1 MSHGHRTT
9 FKILT
14 RKKEGQSHRET
25 EVTIDWNGISRE
37 DLMVLAK
44 NALVQDLQARIQK
57 NMFNHFPE
65 KVTIVAKDM
74 VHKESVALWEYK
86 PAPVKIPAGLER
98 LLEGLSQDELR
109 KLFARELMKS

>member
-1 MSHGHRTT
+1 MHHNKQT

-25 EVTIDWNGISRE
+25 EVTIDWTGISRE
-37 DLMVLAK
+37 DLMILAK

-65 KVTIVAKDM
+65 KHTIHAKEM
-74 VHKESVALWEYK
+74 VHKDSVALFDYR
-86 PAPVKIPAGLER
+86 PAPIKIPAGLER
-98 LLEGLSQDELR
+98 LLEGMSQEELK
-109 KLFARELMKS
+109 KLFAKELLR

>member
-1 MSHGHRTT
+1 MQHNKTT

-14 RKKEGQSHRET
+14 QKKEGQSHRET
-25 EVTIDWNGISRE
+25 EVTIDWTGITRE

-65 KVTIVAKDM
+65 KHTIIARDM
-74 VHKESVALWEYK
+74 VHKESVALWAYR

-98 LLEGLSQDELR
+98 LLEGLDPETIR
-109 KLFARELMKS
+109 KLLASEIMKG